1 MPHKL
6 QGSTALQ
13 GLVAANGIEGGVT
26 ANGVSLPLG
35 QGRWGAPALL
45 LSGLGGHILFRVENI
60 PDALVQSW
68 CQQCICP
75 PGDTGA
81 PAGEPGSGGAGPG
94 PRPLQHGAAQS
105 HTDSCRLT
113 VSGEQRRRESPSPSP
128 RSSGLDPH
136 AKGPSAPSSLPVPG
150 VGKRGGLRPRPA
162 G

>member
-26 ANGVSLPLG
+26 ANGVSLLLG
-35 QGRWGAPALL
+35 TPPALL

-75 PGDTGA
+75 PGDTGG

-113 VSGEQRRRESPSPSP
+113 VSGEQRRRESPSPPP